1 MTELL
6 DLCYDVLIRVL
17 EEIDP
22 EDLGRCMQTSHG
34 FNEFI
39 KKNIRLFKAQ
49 YLENYVCVSQG
60 KEKGTGD

>member
-6 DLCYDVLIRVL
+6 DLCYDVLIKIL

-39 KKNIRLFKAQ
+39 KKNSRLFKAQ
-49 YLENYVCVSQG
+49 YLANYVCVSDE
-60 KEKGTGD
+60 KEETGN